1 MARKRAGGGSQGGR
15 QKKGSGGKKKAV
27 SGQSQGSE
35 EWIDM
40 GYELRK
46 AYAQSKQNRARIEAD
61 ETFASGARRGRGQ
74 APGRTDG
81 RRYG

>member
-1 MARKRAGGGSQGGR
+1 MMARKKPGGGAKKGGSGQGKKRAG
-15 QKKGSGGKKKAV
+15 
-27 SGQSQGSE
+27 SGQGQSSE

-40 GYELRK
+40 KYELRK
-46 AYAQSKQNRARIEAD
+46 AYAQMRQSKREIEAD
-61 ETFASGARRGRGQ
+61 ETYASGRIRERGK

>member
-1 MARKRAGGGSQGGR
+1 MMAKKRAGGGAQGGR
-15 QKKGSGGKKKAV
+15 QKKVG

-35 EWIDM
+35 EPIDM

-46 AYAQSKQNRARIEAD
+46 AYAQTKQNRARIEAD
-61 ETFASGARRGRGQ
+61 ETFASGARRARGQ